1 MKEELYRLILE
12 ASRSKEAMKRLEAS
26 LTLLPMEEAMA
37 YRLAAKSLANMIK
50 KGESIKKVKE
60 VLTAV
65 IDRRVSDEFDKAI
78 LDFFR
83 WLPEEEVS
91 EG

>member
-1 MKEELYRLILE
+1 MKEKLYRLILE

-37 YRLAAKSLANMIK
+37 YRLLAKSLANMAK
-50 KGESIKKVKE
+50 KGESIRKAKE
-60 VLTAV
+60 VLMAV
-65 IDRRVSDEFDKAI
+65 IDERVSDDFDRAL

-83 WLPEEEVS
+83 WLPEEEMG